1 MRIDKATGGAI
12 LDPDEVEEL
21 NEMINQVKQLHDLM
35 MMGLWTPN
43 NKKIA
48 S

>member
-1 MRIDKATGGAI
+1 MRIDKATGGVI
-12 LDPDEVEEL
+12 LDPDEVQEL
-21 NEMINQVKQLHDLM
+21 NERLDQIRQLHDLM
-35 MMGLWTPN
+35 MMGLWNPN